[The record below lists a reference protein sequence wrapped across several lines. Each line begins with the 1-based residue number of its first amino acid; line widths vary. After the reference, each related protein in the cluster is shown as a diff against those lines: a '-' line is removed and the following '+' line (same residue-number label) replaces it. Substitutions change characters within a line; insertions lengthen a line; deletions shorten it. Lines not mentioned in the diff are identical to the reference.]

1 MQDRSYKD
9 IHNIFG
15 NSQVAFMNHG
25 FSPTSEDLSDVPFR
39 HQASLYSEAVSKMDL
54 SGKNILEIGCGRGG
68 GSQWISKNN
77 NISSYHACDISEESI
92 EFCKKNN
99 DLENV
104 FYSVMDSQ
112 NLNYEE
118 NSFDLIICIE
128 SSHAY
133 KNMELF
139 FENARRV
146 LKETGQLVLLDNYV
160 LGDIAVEKQLMSL
173 ESVKRSAQGF
183 SVLEYKDITD
193 NVKEACRQDINLI
206 DDWVENVEISEML
219 KSISAGSLKRYENKK
234 WGYFKFV
241 FGTIEL

>member
-9 IHNIFG
+9 INSIFG

-25 FSPTSEDLSDVPFR
+25 FFPTSEDLSDVPFR
-39 HQASLYSEAVSKMDL
+39 HQVSLYSEAVSKIDL
-54 SGKNILEIGCGRGG
+54 YEKNILEIGCGRGG

-92 EFCKKNN
+92 DFCKKNN

-128 SSHAY
+128 SSHGY

-193 NVKEACRQDINLI
+193 NVKEACRKDINLI
-206 DDWVENVEISEML
+206 DDWVENIEISEML

>member
-1 MQDRSYKD
+1 
-9 IHNIFG
+9 
-15 NSQVAFMNHG
+15 
-25 FSPTSEDLSDVPFR
+25 
-39 HQASLYSEAVSKMDL
+39 
-54 SGKNILEIGCGRGG
+54 
-68 GSQWISKNN
+68 
-77 NISSYHACDISEESI
+77 
-92 EFCKKNN
+92 
-99 DLENV
+99 
-104 FYSVMDSQ
+104 
-112 NLNYEE
+112 
-118 NSFDLIICIE
+118 
-128 SSHAY
+128 
-133 KNMELF
+133 MELF

>member
-92 EFCKKNN
+92 DFCKKNN
-99 DLENV
+99 ELENV

-128 SSHAY
+128 SSHGY

>member
-92 EFCKKNN
+92 DFCKKNN
-99 DLENV
+99 ELENV

-128 SSHAY
+128 SSHGY

-193 NVKEACRQDINLI
+193 NVKEACKQDINLI